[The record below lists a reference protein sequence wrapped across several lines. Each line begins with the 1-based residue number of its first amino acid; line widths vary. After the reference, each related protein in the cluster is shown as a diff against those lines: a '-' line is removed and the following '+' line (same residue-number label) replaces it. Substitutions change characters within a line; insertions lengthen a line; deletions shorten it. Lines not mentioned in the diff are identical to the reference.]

1 MAYLITCLDRKNSL
15 SLRLE
20 TRDEHIKYLKKIGR
34 KLVLAGPILDK
45 NSNPKG
51 TVLILD
57 YKDENTVKEFLKNDP
72 YNVRDLFES
81 VKIIKFKKVL

>member
-45 NSNPKG
+45 NNDPKG

-72 YNVRDLFES
+72 YNLRDLFES

>member
-20 TRDEHIKYLKKIGR
+20 TREEHIKYLKKIGR

-45 NSNPKG
+45 NNNPKG